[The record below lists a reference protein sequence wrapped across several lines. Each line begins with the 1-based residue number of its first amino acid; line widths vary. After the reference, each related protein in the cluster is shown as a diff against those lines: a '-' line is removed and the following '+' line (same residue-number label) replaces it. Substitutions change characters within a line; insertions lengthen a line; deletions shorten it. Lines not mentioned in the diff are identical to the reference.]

1 MSNALLT
8 QLYSFDKEGNI
19 KKKKKRRRL
28 LKNLKKSRLEKL
40 DNTQMKFL
48 ELEAKYFE
56 ESRKREIILDSLYLG
71 NSEGY
76 LAFTVCRNPVE
87 RLLSVYQYLDDMFQR
102 KNILFM
108 SSSRYGFIQLNVS
121 QLLVQIS
128 NKMALFSSF
137 SSG

>member
-8 QLYSFDKEGNI
+8 QLYSFDKEGKI

-108 SSSRYGFIQLNVS
+108 SSSRYGFIQLNYS
-121 QLLVQIS
+121 QFLVQIS
-128 NKMALFSSF
+128 YKMALFSSF